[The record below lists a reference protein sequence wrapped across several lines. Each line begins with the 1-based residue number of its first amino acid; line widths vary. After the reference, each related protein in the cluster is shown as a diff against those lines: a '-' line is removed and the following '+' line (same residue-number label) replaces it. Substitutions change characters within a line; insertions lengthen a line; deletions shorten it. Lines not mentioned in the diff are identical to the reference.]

1 MVEAHGFKHLGIRRI
16 PGLRLL
22 RSHGR
27 LQVKTLKQHG
37 GQLLGRIDVELALRQ
52 IINLSCQVGNLG
64 GNLSGFFMQGRPI
77 DIDACLLHRGEH
89 LHERKLH
96 RLIERKKLLL
106 FQTLL
111 QHRIELF

>member
-16 PGLRLL
+16 PCLRLL

-27 LQVKTLKQHG
+27 LQVKTLKQDG
-37 GQLLGRIDVELALRQ
+37 RQLLGRIDVELALRQ
-52 IINLSCQVGNLG
+52 IINLRCQVGNLG
-64 GNLSGFFMQGRPI
+64 GNLSGFFMQGHPI
-77 DIDACLLHRGEH
+77 DIDACLLHRSEH

-111 QHRIELF
+111 QHRIDLF